1 MRTLADTA
9 ERFRSLHRSGTP
21 LVLPNA
27 WDVASARL
35 VEDAGAAAVATSSA
49 GVAWSLGAPD
59 GDRLDRDRAVDLVA
73 RVARAVRVPVTADV
87 ENGFAA
93 DPAGVAETIRAVI
106 EAGGVGVNLE
116 DVTYG
121 DDGPTLN
128 PIQEQVERIRAAR
141 QAADTA
147 GVPLYLNA
155 RTDIYLLGIGAP
167 ETRLPAVLERAAAYR
182 EAGADGIFVPGTT
195 DPDTVAA
202 LVKGINAP
210 VNILAGPGA
219 PTIGELAALGVAR
232 VSIGSKLTAAAYGAA
247 RRAAEELL
255 GAGTYGGLGGA
266 LDYGTL
272 NRLLSV
278 GR

>member
-1 MRTLADTA
+1 MTTLTDTA

-73 RVARAVRVPVTADV
+73 RVARAVRVPVSADI

-93 DPAGVAETIRAVI
+93 DPAGVAETIRAVVA
-106 EAGGVGVNLE
+106 AGGVGVNLE

-121 DDGPTLN
+121 ADGPALN
-128 PIQEQVERIRAAR
+128 AIEEQVARIRAAR
-141 QAADTA
+141 QAADAA
-147 GVPLYLNA
+147 GVPLYVNA
-155 RTDIYLLGIGAP
+155 RTDVYLLGIGAP
-167 ETRLPAVLERAAAYR
+167 DTRLPAVLERAAAYR

-202 LVKGINAP
+202 LVKGIAAP
-210 VNILAGPGA
+210 LNILAGPGA
-219 PTIGELAALGVAR
+219 PTVAELAALGVAR

-255 GAGTYGGLGGA
+255 RAGTYGGLAGA
-266 LDYGTL
+266 LDYGSL
-272 NRLLSV
+272 NRLLSG